1 MNPTIKK
8 FLEKHEDI
16 TVLGLYWAG
25 MWRFAVLYMLGAII
39 FGAILAIFDK

>member
-8 FLEKHEDI
+8 FLADNKDV

-25 MWRFAVLYMLGAII
+25 FWRFMLCYFAFFIGLGILIVA
-39 FGAILAIFDK
+39 FGN